1 MTKFISYLI
10 TNGHSESIKIED
22 LQYRLIDWFKKND
35 DDGASII
42 IILSELLVYENRLI
56 THLDVATIYMAHVV
70 MKARSI
76 SSSSSSSSSSFVII
90 IEWY

>member
-35 DDGASII
+35 DDASIT